1 MLTIQYTGRTAN
13 TRYSTSSTVRFW
25 NRPSTPAVRGRAM
38 GAGGAST
45 LASSLSMGGSF
56 GRVALAHALH
66 PVVED
71 EAQQQDDEEVDE
83 REGRRRAEVE
93 LADRLLREVLR
104 QEGRRVAGPA
114 AGQHERLGV
123 DHEAV
128 HEAQQ
133 HRDHQHA
140 AHLRQ
145 LDVAEHRELA
155 GPVDAGGLVVRV
167 RNG

>member
-1 MLTIQYTGRTAN
+1 MLTIQYTGRMAN
-13 TRYSTSSTVRFW
+13 SRYSTRNTTRFCSRAST
-25 NRPSTPAVRGRAM
+25 RARRATAA
-38 GAGGAST
+38 GAGCSSLG
-45 LASSLSMGGSF
+45 SSLSMRGSF
-56 GRVALAHALH
+56 GGGVALADTLH

-83 REGRRRAEVE
+83 RERSRRTQVE

-114 AGQHERLGV
+114 AGEDERLGV

-133 HRDHQHA
+133 H
-140 AHLRQ
+140 
-145 LDVAEHRELA
+145 
-155 GPVDAGGLVVRV
+155 
-167 RNG
+167 